1 MSDHQLRDQIVAA
14 AAEYLSESGAYFNH
28 YTDDLYTVDGD
39 ISLIDLADT
48 VIERLV
54 QRLALRAETRV
65 GPGEPGEGLS
75 SFIRY
80 VTDWTVDE

>member
-1 MSDHQLRDQIVAA
+1 MSDHKLRDQIVAA
-14 AAEYLSESGAYFNH
+14 AVEYLSESGAYFDH
-28 YTDDLYTVDGD
+28 YADDSSTVDGD

-48 VIERLV
+48 VIERLT

-80 VTDWTVDE
+80 VTDWTVE